1 VSASE
6 FAPKRGLAW
15 VFFGR
20 QGLRAG
26 WGAALFLLLAGVA
39 SLVLILGLS
48 ALGLH
53 QAQVLGDPNSARGV
67 AAAMGLAA
75 LAFAAATGAM
85 ALIERRPL
93 SAYGVGRTGLPLGAL
108 EGALTGLLAMA
119 VLAGGLV
126 AAGALRIDRVA
137 LPPSEAV
144 ASGLA
149 WAGAFVLLALAEEL
163 STRGY
168 LLATLTRGLAS
179 TGSGARWAAIATT
192 ALFAVGHLANPGEGW
207 IGLLSVVM
215 IGLLFCL
222 SVVRTGALWWAIGFH
237 AAWDWAQSFLFGV
250 GDSGSH
256 VTGAWL
262 TSRPDGP
269 AWLSGGATGPEG
281 SVLNLLVILMLTG
294 WVLWRRPSWRQSLRA
309 SQSAGG

>member
-1 VSASE
+1 LSASE
-6 FAPKRGLAW
+6 SAPRRDLAW
-15 VFFGR
+15 VFFGPH
-20 QGLRAG
+20 GLRAG
-26 WGAALFLLLAGVA
+26 WGAALFLLFAGAA
-39 SLVLILGLS
+39 SLLLILGLS

-53 QAQVLGDPNSARGV
+53 QAQVLGDPDSARGV
-67 AAAMGLAA
+67 AATSGLAA
-75 LAFAAATGAM
+75 FAFAAATGAM
-85 ALIERRPL
+85 ALIERRRL
-93 SAYGVGRTGLPLGAL
+93 SAYGVGRRGLPLGAI
-108 EGALTGLLAMA
+108 EGALTGLLAMV
-119 VLAGGLV
+119 VLAGVL
-126 AAGALRIDRVA
+126 AATGALRIDHIS
-137 LPPSEAV
+137 LPPAHAAV
-144 ASGLA
+144 SGLA

-168 LLATLTRGLAS
+168 LLATLTRGLAF

-192 ALFAVGHLANPGEGW
+192 ALFAAGHLANPGEGW

-250 GDSGSH
+250 GNSGSH

-262 TSRPDGP
+262 ASRTDGP

-281 SVLNLLVILMLTG
+281 SALNLLVVLALTG
-294 WVLWRRPSWRQSLRA
+294 WLLWRRPGRPAGLL
-309 SQSAGG
+309 QSAGG